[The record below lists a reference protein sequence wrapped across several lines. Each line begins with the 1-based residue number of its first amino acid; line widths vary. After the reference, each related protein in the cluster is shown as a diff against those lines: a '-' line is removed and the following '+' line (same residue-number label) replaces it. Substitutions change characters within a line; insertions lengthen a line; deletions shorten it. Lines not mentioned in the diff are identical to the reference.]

1 MRGRRGF
8 CVACDGD
15 VVRGTF
21 QLTLMTGLLQ
31 RLSRRAEVEG
41 VRVLATA
48 RRGGIGRLIMAEAV
62 ETGRERRA
70 VVWCS

>member
-8 CVACDGD
+8 YVACDGD

-31 RLSRRAEVEG
+31 RSSRRAEVEG